1 MTSIIKKVLGIAPTM
16 DINEAFSPSPL
27 ALKLTTKSK
36 TDYDHT
42 VYPNVYKDGKFKILM
57 VCTEERYMTMQ
68 NGKKFS
74 TGNHPV
80 EMLVPMLHLEQAGF
94 DVDIYTPTGNPVK
107 IEMWAMPKK
116 DEAIRNIYE
125 KYRHKFG
132 SPRSLKN
139 FIQGSMNR
147 ESPYIAVF
155 IPGGHGAML
164 GLPENKDLG
173 KIIRW
178 VFEQG
183 KYMLSI
189 CHGPAALL
197 AANLSGKKDS
207 FVYRGYKMAVFP
219 DGLDK
224 MTPLFGYMPGH
235 LPWYF
240 GEKLKEL
247 GVEIINKKANGT
259 CHRDRKLITGDS
271 PNAANEFGKMA
282 AEALLSELT

>member
-1 MTSIIKKVLGIAPTM
+1 MSIFKKLLGIAPKKES
-16 DINEAFSPSPL
+16 DGAFSPSPL
-27 ALKLTTKSK
+27 ALILATKSK

-42 VYPNVYKDGKFKILM
+42 VYSNAYKDGKFKVMM
-57 VCTEERYMTMQ
+57 VCSEERNMTMQ

-94 DVDIYTPTGNPVK
+94 DIDIYTPTGKSVK
-107 IEMWAMPKK
+107 VEMWAMPKK
-116 DEAIRNIYE
+116 DDAVNTIYE
-125 KYRHKFG
+125 KHKPEFE
-132 SPRSLKN
+132 SPNSLSDFVQK
-139 FIQGSMNR
+139 SMTE
-147 ESPYIAVF
+147 ESPYIAVY

-164 GLPENKDLG
+164 GLPENKDLERV
-173 KIIRW
+173 IRW
-178 VFEQG
+178 AHELD

-197 AANLSGKKDS
+197 AASLSGGKES
-207 FVYRGYKMAVFP
+207 FVYQGYKVAVFP
-219 DGLDK
+219 DGVDK

-235 LPWYF
+235 MPWYF
-240 GEKLKEL
+240 GERLKAL

-271 PNAANEFGKMA
+271 PNAANKFGKMA
-282 AEALLSELT
+282 AEALLSEVS

>member
-1 MTSIIKKVLGIAPTM
+1 MSIIKKLLGIAPKT
-16 DINEAFSPSPL
+16 ESEGFSPSPL
-27 ALKLTTKSK
+27 ALILATESK

-42 VYPNVYKDGKFKILM
+42 VYPNAYKDGKLKVLM

-116 DEAIRNIYE
+116 DEAVRNIYE

-132 SPRSLKN
+132 TPRSLKN
-139 FIQGSMNR
+139 FIQGSMNG

-197 AANLSGKKDS
+197 AANLSAKKDS

-219 DGLDK
+219 DGVDK